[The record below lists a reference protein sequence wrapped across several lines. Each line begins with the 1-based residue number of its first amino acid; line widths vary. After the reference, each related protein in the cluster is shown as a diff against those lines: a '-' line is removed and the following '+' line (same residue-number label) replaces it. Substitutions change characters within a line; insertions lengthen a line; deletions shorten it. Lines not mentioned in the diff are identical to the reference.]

1 MIKKSIKK
9 RSAKKTRI
17 DDGLRVDFGLLFGR
31 FWGPKSTKNR
41 SQNEVAKRCE
51 TRSDQ
56 NGQGS
61 AIKVLRHRA
70 GERVEGPGKGVGG
83 RVNPSQKGL

>member
-1 MIKKSIKK
+1 MKN
-9 RSAKKTRI
+9 RSGKQTCK
-17 DDGLRVDFGLLFGR
+17 DDGLRVDFGLIFGR

-41 SQNEVAKRCE
+41 SKNEVAKRCE
-51 TRSDQ
+51 TSRDQ

-61 AIKVLRHRA
+61 AIKVLRGSA
-70 GERVEGPGKGVGG
+70 AWGVEGPGKGVGG